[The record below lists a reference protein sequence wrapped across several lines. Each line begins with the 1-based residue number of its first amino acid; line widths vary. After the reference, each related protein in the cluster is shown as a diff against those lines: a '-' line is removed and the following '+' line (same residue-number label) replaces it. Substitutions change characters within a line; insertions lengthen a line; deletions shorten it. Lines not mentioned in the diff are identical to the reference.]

1 MTSRGVPPGDPATRR
16 RHRYVDAT
24 GRTLALLGVAFVL
37 AYTVYVL
44 WQDRPQWVTAVMIFV
59 LVATWAIF
67 VIDVVIRIALTPH
80 GRRWHYAWH
89 HPLEVLSAILPV
101 FRALRVVGLLQ
112 NLPLL
117 KRHTPSAVRAQ
128 FIILALAYA
137 CAWVF
142 FLSLATLEAERDA
155 PGANITTFGDSIW
168 WALVTIATVGYGDT
182 YPVTPLGR
190 LYAVLLMAGG
200 VAIVGTA
207 SATIISF
214 LNERVAGLRHQGDT
228 LAPPSLSTA
237 EEPDPTEAE
246 AEAAAAVQAAADLQA
261 EADLEAEAEADA
273 DLEAKAKAEAADV
286 DDARPTGAAG

>member
-1 MTSRGVPPGDPATRR
+1 MTLRGVPEGDPATRR

-44 WQDRPQWVTAVMIFV
+44 WQDRPQWVTTVMIVV

-67 VIDVVIRIALTPH
+67 VIDVVIRIALTPR
-80 GRRWHYAWH
+80 GRRWNYAWH

-117 KRHTPSAVRAQ
+117 RRHTPSAVRAQ

-214 LNERVAGLRHQGDT
+214 LNERVAGLRHQGDA
-228 LAPPSLSTA
+228 LAPPSLSTS

-246 AEAAAAVQAAADLQA
+246 AEAAAAVQAAAELEA

-273 DLEAKAKAEAADV
+273 ELEAKAKAEAADV
-286 DDARPTGAAG
+286 DDARPAGAAG

>member
-1 MTSRGVPPGDPATRR
+1 VTLRGASEGDATTARR
-16 RHRYVDAT
+16 TRYVDVTA
-24 GRTLALLGVAFVL
+24 RTLALLGVAFVM

-44 WQDRPQWVTAVMIFV
+44 WQARPQWVTTTIFTIL
-59 LVATWAIF
+59 LVTWVIF
-67 VIDVVIRIALTPH
+67 VIDVIIRIALTPH

-112 NLPLL
+112 DLPVL

-142 FLSLATLEAERDA
+142 FLALATLDAERPA
-155 PGANITTFGDSIW
+155 KGANITTFGDAIW
-168 WALVTIATVGYGDT
+168 WAIVTITTVGYGDQ

-190 LYAVLLMAGG
+190 FYAVLLMAGG
-200 VAIVGTA
+200 IAIVGTA

-214 LNERVAGLRHQGDT
+214 LNERVAGLREEGHA
-228 LAPPSLSTA
+228 LAAPSLSTG
-237 EEPDPTEAE
+237 EVPDPNATHALPPEDAVSEVAE
-246 AEAAAAVQAAADLQA
+246 RPAES
-261 EADLEAEAEADA
+261 
-273 DLEAKAKAEAADV
+273 
-286 DDARPTGAAG
+286 GG

>member
-1 MTSRGVPPGDPATRR
+1 MNLRGAVEGDEATRR
-16 RHRYVDAT
+16 RRRYVDVT

-44 WQDRPQWVTAVMIFV
+44 WLDRPRWVTAVMIFV
-59 LVATWAIF
+59 LVSTWAIF
-67 VIDVVIRIALTPH
+67 VVDVVIRIALTPH

-112 NLPLL
+112 DLPML
-117 KRHTPSAVRAQ
+117 KRHTPNAVRAQ

-142 FLSLATLEAERDA
+142 FLSLATLEAERNA
-155 PGANITTFGDSIW
+155 PGANITTFGDAIW

-182 YPVTPLGR
+182 YPVTALGR
-190 LYAVLLMAGG
+190 FYAVLLMAGG
-200 VAIVGTA
+200 IAIVGTA

-214 LNERVAGLRHQGDT
+214 LNERVAGLRHQGDA

-237 EEPDPTEAE
+237 DELDPAEVE
-246 AEAAAAVQAAADLQA
+246 AEAAGDLTVP
-261 EADLEAEAEADA
+261 DGD
-273 DLEAKAKAEAADV
+273 
-286 DDARPTGAAG
+286 RPAGAAG